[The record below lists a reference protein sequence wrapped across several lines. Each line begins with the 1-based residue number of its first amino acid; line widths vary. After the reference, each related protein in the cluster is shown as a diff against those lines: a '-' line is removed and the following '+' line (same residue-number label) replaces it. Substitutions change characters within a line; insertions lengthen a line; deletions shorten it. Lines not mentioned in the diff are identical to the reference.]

1 MLQAVS
7 CEAVCCMPHVAWLAE
22 RQPPLGSGGSAAC
35 DPVRP
40 RRRGDGWAM
49 LKTVRRCRLACR
61 RARVVSPRGWR
72 SLHVVADVVQVFL
85 DNLDDAVASLT
96 LARLA
101 AIGTTYNLTSPSQ
114 NDEIKFRWYD
124 RKLTETS
131 ESRAF

>member
-1 MLQAVS
+1 LPNDSRHWA
-7 CEAVCCMPHVAWLAE
+7 EAEA
-22 RQPPLGSGGSAAC
+22 PPAILL
-35 DPVRP
+35 RP

-49 LKTVRRCRLACR
+49 LKAVRRCRSACR
-61 RARVVSPRGWR
+61 RARVVSPRGWLR
-72 SLHVVADVVQVFL
+72 LQSLYVVADVVQVFL

-124 RKLTETS
+124 RKRAETS
-131 ESRAF
+131 ESRASF